1 MREII
6 YIDGLFGLFFTHTS
20 VGESFAPAKEEPP
33 GKRPK
38 VSQIYVDIKKTIQKP
53 RCHGCPRK
61 KCSLRALSEGW
72 RVMFFVHGR
81 EPSQLI

>member
-33 GKRPK
+33 GTRPK
-38 VSQIYVDIKKTIQKP
+38 VSQIYVDIKKQF
-53 RCHGCPRK
+53 RN
-61 KCSLRALSEGW
+61 RA
-72 RVMFFVHGR
+72 VMGAR
-81 EPSQLI
+81 AKNAL